1 MIKID
6 NNDKMVED
14 DFEQNGER
22 FKLNCIN
29 DNSPLG
35 FEKSLS
41 PNLKK
46 MEAQDPL
53 EEINLGTKENRKP
66 TYVSNLRIRT
76 SRKNCFFIAGVHGF
90 LCMGL

>member
-1 MIKID
+1 MNDENSITMIKID

-22 FKLNCIN
+22 FKLNFIN

-53 EEINLGTKENRKP
+53 EEINLGSEENWKP
-66 TYVSNLRIRT
+66 TYVSKLLEPRVRE
-76 SRKNCFFIAGVHGF
+76 KVVF
-90 LCMGL
+90 LF